1 MNAEGFGSG
10 FEKTVGMAFP
20 EMTADRTV
28 VTCEITPELLQP
40 YGIVHGGVYCS
51 LVETAASLDAAI
63 WYGDRGNVVGVSNHT
78 NFLRAIGT
86 GTVTAT
92 ATPIHRGRTQQLW
105 LVTVTD
111 DKDRDVAR
119 GEVRLANL
127 PSADGKRQ
135 EGESEPDAGDGESP
149 GGGAPEHEGR

>member
-1 MNAEGFGSG
+1 MSGNGFGTG
-10 FEKTVGMAFP
+10 FEKTVGMDFA
-20 EMTADRTV
+20 EMTADKTV
-28 VTCEITPELLQP
+28 VTCEITPDLLQA

-51 LVETAASLDAAI
+51 LVETAASIAAAI
-63 WYGDRGNVVGVSNHT
+63 WYGDRGNVVGVANHT
-78 NFLRAIGT
+78 NFLRAIGA

-111 DKDRDVAR
+111 DAGRDIAR

-127 PSADGKRQ
+127 PA
-135 EGESEPDAGDGESP
+135 GEDSRE
-149 GGGAPEHEGR
+149 GGGVQPSGTEQPKSS